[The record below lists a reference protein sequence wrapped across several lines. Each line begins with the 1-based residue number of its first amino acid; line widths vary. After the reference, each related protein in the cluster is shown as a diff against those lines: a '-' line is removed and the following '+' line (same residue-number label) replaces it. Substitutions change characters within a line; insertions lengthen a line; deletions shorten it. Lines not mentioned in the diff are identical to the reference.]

1 MKRSRLVP
9 VVAILVVAGA
19 VSNAQSSRAE
29 ADAALGVWVTE
40 ESKAH
45 VEIYRCGEQ
54 YCGKIV
60 WLKEPIK
67 EGKVVLDA
75 KNPDPKLRELPVLG
89 MVLMHDFTYDGDGE
103 YVGGRIYDAESG
115 DTYAA
120 KMQYVNDTTLTL
132 RGYVLI
138 PLFGRTTAWVRFRGP
153 QEDSAEGV
161 QKR

>member
-1 MKRSRLVP
+1 MKRSMTLLSAAV
-9 VVAILVVAGA
+9 LMMAGA
-19 VSNAQSSRAE
+19 VSDAQPSRAE

-40 ESKAH
+40 QSKAH
-45 VEIYRCGEQ
+45 VEVYRCGEQ

-67 EGKVVLDA
+67 EGKIVLDA

-89 MVLMHDFTYDGDGE
+89 MLLMRDFTYDGDGE
-103 YVGGRIYDAESG
+103 YVGGKIYDAESG
-115 DTYAA
+115 DTYSA
-120 KMQYVNDTTLTL
+120 KLQCVNDTTLTL

-138 PLFGRTTAWVRFRGP
+138 PLFGRTTTWVRFRGP
-153 QEDSAEGV
+153 REDPAAEV